1 MAQLT
6 LPAPTA
12 ITTTATNPKPEVIDT
27 DTIRTA

>member
-6 LPAPTA
+6 PPAPTA
-12 ITTTATNPKPEVIDT
+12 ITTTNTTPEVIDT